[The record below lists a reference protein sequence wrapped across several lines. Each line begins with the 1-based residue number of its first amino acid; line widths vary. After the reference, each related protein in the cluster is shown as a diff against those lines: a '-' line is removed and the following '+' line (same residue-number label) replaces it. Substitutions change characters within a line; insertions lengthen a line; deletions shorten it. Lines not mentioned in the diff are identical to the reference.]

1 MPDLEMIEVQEVEAK
16 IAVLSSQNDAQRRS
30 VLEQTRLVQ
39 SANRIAERVAAA
51 LEGQLNNGSLP
62 A

>member
-30 VLEQTRLVQ
+30 VLEQTRRVQ